1 MLLLIDNYDSFTFN
15 VAGALAERGA
25 EVEVVRNDAA
35 TVEELLA
42 LEPSSI
48 VISPGPGGP
57 SSAGISVAMILAAA
71 ERRIP
76 LLGVCLGMQCMGA
89 AFGGD
94 IVRLGGVVHG
104 SASPVEHDGSGVFAG
119 MAQGFDAGRYHSL
132 VVADATLPQ
141 ELVVNARTPDGVLMG
156 IRHRE
161 LPMHGV
167 QFHPESILTPQGG
180 RLFANFLAMVDAEVP
195 VA

>member
-1 MLLLIDNYDSFTFN
+1 MLLLIDNYDSFTWN
-15 VAGALAERGA
+15 VAGALTMAGA
-25 EVEVVRNDAA
+25 DDVRVIRNDAG

-42 LEPSSI
+42 LAPTSI
-48 VISPGPGGP
+48 CISPGPGGP
-57 SSAGISVAMILAAA
+57 DSAGVSVAMIHAAA

-94 IVRLGGVVHG
+94 IVRLLGGVVHG
-104 SASPVEHDGSGVFAG
+104 SASPIEHDDSGVFSG
-119 MAQGFDAGRYHSL
+119 LPQGFDAGRYHSL
-132 VVADATLPQ
+132 IVADDTLPT

-156 IRHRE
+156 VRHRE

-180 RLFANFLAMVDAEVP
+180 RLFANFVALAEGA